1 MTPKTPLSLSL
12 FPSLVYHMQLG
23 SRVAVMLAEVEAMIL
38 RSSMASI
45 KDAPRGTGVLQCHSC
60 GLPHI
65 ESSGGGGLFSTS
77 PPLLCEMVEY
87 LNAVCLNYG
96 GYNFPPHTSG
106 QCTVDGTLTNAI
118 SSMGHLYEHRV
129 VEEGCDIGLRLGLTG
144 LRQVLVN
151 LVSQS
156 GVDGLRL

>member
-96 GYNFPPHTSG
+96 GYNFPPHTHIWPVYSG
-106 QCTVDGTLTNAI
+106 RGIDVCYLEHG
-118 SSMGHLYEHRV
+118 SSVRAQGGRR
-129 VEEGCDIGLRLGLTG
+129 RL
-144 LRQVLVN
+144 
-151 LVSQS
+151 
-156 GVDGLRL
+156 